1 VLLES
6 LMSEVISTH
15 QCSSVLISAHQCSS
29 VLINAH
35 QRSSAHLW
43 NRLAAHSNGRIFGE
57 GGGHAR
63 LNHTWEGGAVVSAGM
78 LGLGPTEVMRVSILP
93 KAIAFARTPS
103 GPHSLAS
110 VLVRPVMPACLQPD
124 AIACKSSQ
132 RQPDAISRAR
142 PHSDALR
149 RTRPHS
155 FALGR
160 NQWPV
165 HRPVRPL
172 WQPRSLP
179 AQSYH
184 AGRSSSSR

>member
-1 VLLES
+1 
-6 LMSEVISTH
+6 
-15 QCSSVLISAHQCSS
+15 
-29 VLINAH
+29 
-35 QRSSAHLW
+35 
-43 NRLAAHSNGRIFGE
+43 
-57 GGGHAR
+57 
-63 LNHTWEGGAVVSAGM
+63 
-78 LGLGPTEVMRVSILP
+78 
-93 KAIAFARTPS
+93 
-103 GPHSLAS
+103 LAS

-165 HRPVRPL
+165 GAPTL
-172 WQPRSLP
+172 
-179 AQSYH
+179 A
-184 AGRSSSSR
+184 AA

>member
-1 VLLES
+1 VR
-6 LMSEVISTH
+6 
-15 QCSSVLISAHQCSS
+15 SSVLISAHQCLS
-29 VLINAH
+29 VLISGHQCSSTPINAH
-35 QRSSAHLW
+35 QHQSAHLW

-63 LNHTWEGGAVVSAGM
+63 LNHTCGEGGAVVSACM
-78 LGLGPTEVMRVSILP
+78 LGPGPTEVMRVSILP

-132 RQPDAISRAR
+132 RQPGAISRAR

-149 RTRPHS
+149 RTRSHS
-155 FALGR
+155 FALVR
-160 NQWPV
+160 TRSHSFALV
-165 HRPVRPL
+165 HTRT
-172 WQPRSLP
+172 
-179 AQSYH
+179 
-184 AGRSSSSR
+184 